1 MFNLNNYNYRFFK
14 ITKTINNIFH
24 FITLGRMSSGIIH
37 DLVNP
42 LTALLLNLN
51 TIEQKPEIKESSQ
64 NLCDFIEI
72 IKKQIKN
79 DSNKER
85 FSVSKT
91 IEESMILMKYKAL
104 NNNVR
109 LISIDNGDV
118 ILFGNKNI
126 LIRVIINLISNAI
139 DSYEKCP
146 KEQQDVVI
154 SLFKNKNHVC
164 ISTKDNGCGISR
176 ENKNKI
182 FKYFYTNKESGTGI
196 GLSSSLSLIKKEF
209 KGDIQLKSE
218 LNLGSDFTIKIP
230 IKSSH
235 LAQHLQK
242 NCPHHKH

>member
-146 KEQQDVVI
+146 KRQQDVLI
-154 SLFKNKNHVC
+154 SLFKDKKYIY
-164 ISTKDNGCGISR
+164 ISIKDYGCGISK
-176 ENKNKI
+176 ENQKKI
-182 FKYFYTNKESGTGI
+182 FKYFYTNKEDGTGI

-209 KGDIQLKSE
+209 DGYIKLETE
-218 LNLGSDFTIKIP
+218 LNLGSNFVIKIP
-230 IKSSH
+230 IKNSH
-235 LAQHLQK
+235 LARHLKK
-242 NCPHHKH
+242 NYPHHTH